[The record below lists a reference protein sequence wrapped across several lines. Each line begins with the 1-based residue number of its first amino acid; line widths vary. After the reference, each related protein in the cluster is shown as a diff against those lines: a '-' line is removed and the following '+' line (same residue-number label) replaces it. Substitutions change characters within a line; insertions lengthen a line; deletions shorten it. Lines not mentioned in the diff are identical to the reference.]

1 MCWNW
6 SRCLWRIRIFKLK
19 KEKQDYIV
27 VMEATQEKELLRGGQ
42 FLVKETK
49 CEDVFTPEDF
59 SEEQTMMKEAVMEF
73 NEREIIAH
81 KTRFEAKDYALT
93 EEVMRKAGELGFLG
107 VAVPEAYGGLGMG
120 FVSTCLT
127 CDYISSGTGS
137 FSTAFGAHTGIGTM
151 PITLYG
157 TEAQKQKYVPKL
169 ASGEWFGAYCLTE
182 PGAGSDANSGKT
194 TAELSADGKSY
205 KINGQKMWISNAGFC
220 SVMIVF
226 ARIENDKNITGFIVE
241 YDGDNPNGITLG
253 EEEHKLGIR
262 ASSTR
267 QVFFNDTEVPVENM
281 LAGRGEGFKIAMN
294 ALNVGRIKL
303 AAACLDSQRRIITTG
318 VQYATERKQF
328 KTPIAD
334 FGAIKMKLAKMA
346 TDAYAGESATYRA
359 AKNIEDRIALREAA
373 GNTHQEAELKGVE
386 EYAIECS
393 ILKVAVS
400 EDVQN
405 CADEG
410 IQIFG
415 GMGFSEETPME
426 AAWRDARIARIYE
439 GTNEINRMLSVGM
452 LVKKAMK
459 GHVDL
464 LGPATAVQNELMG
477 IPSFETPDYSE
488 LFSEEKA
495 MITKLKKVFLM
506 VAGAAVQKFGPEME
520 KHQQL
525 LIAASDILIE
535 IYMAESA
542 ILRTEKNAKRTS
554 EKEQSV
560 QIAMSKL
567 YLYNAVNIIEDKG
580 KESIISFAEGDEQ
593 RMMLMGLKRFTKYT
607 NYPDI
612 VDLRNEIAEKVK
624 AENKYC
630 F

>member
-1 MCWNW
+1 M
-6 SRCLWRIRIFKLK
+6 
-19 KEKQDYIV
+19 ETKQKDII
-27 VMEATQEKELLRGGQ
+27 RGGQ
-42 FLVKETK
+42 FLIKETLS
-49 CEDVFTPEDF
+49 EDIFTPEDF
-59 SEEQTMMKEAVMEF
+59 SEEQKMMKEAVIEF
-73 NEREIIAH
+73 NDREIIPH
-81 KTRFEAKDYALT
+81 KARFEAKDYALT
-93 EEVMRKAGELGFLG
+93 EEVMRKAAELGFLG
-107 VAVPEAYGGLGMG
+107 VSVPEEYGGLGMG
-120 FVSTCLT
+120 FVSTMLT

-157 TEAQKQKYVPKL
+157 TEEQKQKYVPKL
-169 ASGEWFGAYCLTE
+169 ATGEWFGAYALTE

-194 TAELSADGKSY
+194 TAKISDDGKSY
-205 KINGQKMWISNAGFC
+205 VINGQKMWISNAGFC
-220 SVMIVF
+220 SLMIVF
-226 ARIENDKNITGFIVE
+226 ARIEDDKNITGFIVE
-241 YDGDNPNGITLG
+241 YDKDSPNGITLG

-267 QVFFNDTEVPVENM
+267 QVFFNDTVVPAENM

-294 ALNVGRIKL
+294 ALNIGRIKL
-303 AAACLDSQRRIITTG
+303 AAACLDSQRRIVSTA
-318 VQYATERKQF
+318 VQYANERKQF
-328 KTPIAD
+328 KTPISD
-334 FGAIKMKLAKMA
+334 FGAIKVKLAEMA
-346 TDAYAGESATYRA
+346 TNAYVGESASYRA
-359 AKNIEDRIALREAA
+359 AKNIEDRIAMRQAA

-400 EDVQN
+400 EDVQH

-415 GMGFSEETPME
+415 GMGFSEDTPME
-426 AAWRDARIARIYE
+426 SAWRDARIARIYE
-439 GTNEINRMLSVGM
+439 GTNEINRMLCVGM

-464 LGPATAVQNELMG
+464 LGPAMKVQEDLMG
-477 IPSFETPDYSE
+477 IPSFDTPDFSE
-488 LFSEEKA
+488 LLSEEKS
-495 MITKLKKVFLM
+495 MIAKLKKAFLM
-506 VAGAAVQKFGPEME
+506 VAGAAVQKFGPALEE
-520 KHQQL
+520 HQQL
-525 LIAASDILIE
+525 LMAASDILIE

-542 ILRTEKNAKRTS
+542 ILRTEKNAKRFGEDS
-554 EKEQSV
+554 QKE

-567 YLYNAVNIIEDKG
+567 YLYQAVDIVEKKG

-593 RMMLMGLKRFTKYT
+593 RMMLMGLKRFTKYV

-624 AENKYC
+624 SENKYC

>member
-1 MCWNW
+1 MAE
-6 SRCLWRIRIFKLK
+6 I
-19 KEKQDYIV
+19 EKDI
-27 VMEATQEKELLRGGQ
+27 LRGGQ
-42 FLVKETK
+42 FLVKETN

-59 SEEQTMMKEAVMEF
+59 SEEQQMMKEAVMEF
-73 NEREIIAH
+73 NDREIIAH
-81 KTRFEAKDYALT
+81 KARFEAKDYALT

-157 TEAQKQKYVPKL
+157 TEEQKQKYVPKL
-169 ASGEWFGAYCLTE
+169 ATGEWFGAYCLTE

-205 KINGQKMWISNAGFC
+205 KINGQKMWISNAGFFFL
-220 SVMIVF
+220 MIVF
-226 ARIENDKNITGFIVE
+226 ARIEDDKNITGFIVE
-241 YDGDNPNGITLG
+241 YDPENPNGVTLG

-267 QVFFNDTEVPVENM
+267 QVFFNDTVVPVENM

-303 AAACLDSQRRIITTG
+303 AAACLDSQRRILTTA
-318 VQYATERKQF
+318 VNYANERKQF

-346 TDAYAGESATYRA
+346 TDAYASESATYRA
-359 AKNIEDRIALREAA
+359 AKNIEDRIAIREAS
-373 GNTHQEAELKGVE
+373 GNSHQEAELKGVE

-464 LGPATAVQNELMG
+464 LGPAMKVQEELMG
-477 IPSFETPDYSE
+477 IPSFDTPDYSE
-488 LFSEEKA
+488 LFSEEKE
-495 MITKLKKVFLM
+495 MIAKLKKVFLM
-506 VAGAAVQKFGPEME
+506 VAGAAVQKFGPDME

-525 LIAASDILIE
+525 LVAAADILIE
-535 IYMAESA
+535 IYMAEST
-542 ILRTEKNAKRTS
+542 ILRTEKNAKRFGEDS
-554 EKEQSV
+554 QAV

-567 YLYNAVNIIEDKG
+567 YLFNAVNIIEDKG

-593 RMMLMGLKRFTKYT
+593 RMMLMGLKRFTKYQ

>member
-1 MCWNW
+1 MA
-6 SRCLWRIRIFKLK
+6 
-19 KEKQDYIV
+19 D
-27 VMEATQEKELLRGGQ
+27 LLRGGQ

-59 SEEQTMMKEAVMEF
+59 SEEQKMMKEAVMEF
-73 NEREIIAH
+73 NDREIIPH
-81 KTRFEAKDYALT
+81 KARFEARDFALT
-93 EEVMRKAGELGFLG
+93 EEVMVKAGELGFLG

-120 FVSTCLT
+120 FVSTVLT

-157 TEAQKQKYVPKL
+157 TEEQKQKYVPQL
-169 ASGEWFGAYCLTE
+169 ASGEWFGSYCLTE

-194 TAELSADGKSY
+194 TATLSEDGKSY

-220 SVMIVF
+220 SLMIVF
-226 ARIENDKNITGFIVE
+226 ARIEDDKNITGFIVE
-241 YDGDNPNGITLG
+241 YDKESPNGITMG

-267 QVFFNDTEVPVENM
+267 QVFFNDTVVPVENM
-281 LAGRGEGFKIAMN
+281 LSGRGNGFKIAMN
-294 ALNVGRIKL
+294 SLNVGRIKL
-303 AAACLDSQRRIITTG
+303 AAACLDSQRR
-318 VQYATERKQF
+318 VLSYAVDYANERKQF
-328 KTPIAD
+328 NTPISE
-334 FGAIKMKLAKMA
+334 FGAIKVKLAEMA
-346 TDAYAGESATYRA
+346 TSAYAGESATYRA

-373 GNTHQEAELKGVE
+373 GNTQQEAELKGVE

-426 AAWRDARIARIYE
+426 SAWRDARIARIYE

-464 LGPATAVQNELMG
+464 LGPASAVQEELMG
-477 IPSFETPDYSE
+477 IPSFDTPDYSE
-488 LFSEEKA
+488 LFSEEKI
-495 MITKLKKVFLM
+495 MIAKLKKTFLM
-506 VAGAAVQKFGPEME
+506 VAGGAVQKYGPDLED
-520 KHQQL
+520 HQQL
-525 LIAASDILIE
+525 LIAAADILIE

-542 ILRTEKNAKRTS
+542 ILRTEKNAKRYG
-554 EKEQSV
+554 EDAQSA
-560 QIAMSKL
+560 QIAMAKL
-567 YLYNAVNIIEDKG
+567 YLYHAVDIVEEKG

-593 RMMLMGLKRFTKYT
+593 RMMLMGLKRFTKYA

-612 VDLRNEIAEKVK
+612 VDLRKEVAEKVK
-624 AENKYC
+624 SENKYC